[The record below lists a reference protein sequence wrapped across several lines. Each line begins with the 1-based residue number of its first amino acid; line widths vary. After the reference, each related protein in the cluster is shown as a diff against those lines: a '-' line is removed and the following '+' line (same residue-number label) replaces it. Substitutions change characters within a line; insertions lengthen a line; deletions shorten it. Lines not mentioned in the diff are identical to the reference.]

1 MKTNKVKT
9 SELEQILLILK
20 ALTQDKPQ
28 DTKSGFGEF
37 GFDCS
42 LEIPPVSRWGTSTGS
57 LENCVEVHL
66 ATIAHVAFHLA
77 TIGQVAFLP
86 SKNSQS
92 TGWSIGGSLCR
103 NASSSFQVAKVLE
116 QFVQSTLLLLPG
128 KLTAGN
134 ECVFYPMKPREIHFL
149 KSGGDPVY
157 FHPCLC
163 KEADFSVN
171 QVSQY

>member
-1 MKTNKVKT
+1 M
-9 SELEQILLILK
+9 
-20 ALTQDKPQ
+20 
-28 DTKSGFGEF
+28 
-37 GFDCS
+37 
-42 LEIPPVSRWGTSTGS
+42 
-57 LENCVEVHL
+57 HL

-92 TGWSIGGSLCR
+92 TGWSVGGSLCR

-134 ECVFYPMKPREIHFL
+134 ERLSHPMKPREIHFL

-163 KEADFSVN
+163 KEVDFSVN
-171 QVSQY
+171 QVLPTDFSVHYASLGFCPELAQFDSSSDRQQCLYI